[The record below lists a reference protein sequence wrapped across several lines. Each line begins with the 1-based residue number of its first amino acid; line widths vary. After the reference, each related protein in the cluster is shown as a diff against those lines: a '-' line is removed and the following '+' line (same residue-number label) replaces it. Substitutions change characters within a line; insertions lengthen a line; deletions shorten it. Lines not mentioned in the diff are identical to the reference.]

1 MLDTFISCL
10 IRVLLS
16 LAFIVPGFMLCKYK
30 KAFASHLSTLSTIL
44 VYVCGPC
51 MIIYAFYSASLAS
64 YEYNISKLEMGLNML
79 YFGLVTLLIQII
91 FILILYLILRK
102 KYDDAKYRLLTCAS
116 VMGNVGFFGLPL
128 VQTIVPNNPMVACYS
143 SVYVMSMNILA
154 FTVGVFCLTKD
165 KKYISLKAAFINPTG
180 IAILIAIPIFIFA
193 DKLQMGKFGNE
204 FWQSINL
211 LGKMTTPMCML
222 ILGIRLA
229 VTDLKQL
236 FIRPFVYVIC
246 ALKMIVF
253 PIFSFFLV
261 YFLPFFDNTFKS
273 AILILSAVPCA
284 SVILNLAE
292 MHHAEEEIA
301 ANCVLVS
308 TLLCFITIPLLTLF
322 INIL

>member
-16 LAFIVPGFMLCKYK
+16 LAFIIPGFMLCKYK
-30 KAFASHLSTLSTIL
+30 KAFAWHLSTLSTIL

-64 YEYNISKLEMGLNML
+64 LEYNISKLDMGLNML
-79 YFGLVTLLIQII
+79 YFGLVTLFIQII
-91 FILILYLILRK
+91 FVLILYMFFRRK
-102 KYDDAKYRLLTCAS
+102 YEDAKYRLLTSAS
-116 VMGNVGFFGLPL
+116 VLGNVGFFGLPL
-128 VQTIVPNNPMVACYS
+128 VQAIVSNNPIVACYS

-180 IAILIAIPIFIFA
+180 IAILFAIPIFIFA
-193 DKLQMGKFGNE
+193 DKLQMGRFENE
-204 FWQSINL
+204 FWDAINL

-229 VTDLKQL
+229 VTDLKKL
-236 FIRPFVYVIC
+236 FIRPFVYYISGF
-246 ALKMIVF
+246 KMIIF

-261 YFLPFFDNTFKS
+261 YFLPFFDDTFKAS
-273 AILILSAVPCA
+273 ILILSSVPCA

-292 MHHAEEEIA
+292 MHHAEEELA

-308 TLLCFITIPLLTLF
+308 TLLCFISIPLLTLL

>member
-1 MLDTFISCL
+1 MLETFINCL
-10 IRVLLS
+10 IRVLIS
-16 LAFIVPGFMLCKYK
+16 LAFIIPGFILCKFK
-30 KAFASHLSTLSTIL
+30 KASANHLSTLSTIL

-51 MIIYAFYSASLAS
+51 MIIYAFYNASLQATK
-64 YEYNISKLEMGLNML
+64 YNISKLDMGLNML

-91 FILILYLILRK
+91 FVLILYFILRK
-102 KYDDAKYRLLTCAS
+102 KYEDAKYRLLTCSS
-116 VMGNVGFFGLPL
+116 VLGNVGFFGLPL
-128 VQTIVPNNPMVACYS
+128 VVALVPDNPIVACYS

-154 FTVGVFCLTKD
+154 FTVAVFCLTKN

-193 DKLQMGKFGNE
+193 DKLSFNKFGIE
-204 FWQSINL
+204 FWDSISL

-222 ILGIRLA
+222 ILGIRLG
-229 VTDLKQL
+229 VSDLKKL
-236 FIRPFVYVIC
+236 FLRPFVYLISF
-246 ALKMIVF
+246 LKMILF
-253 PIFSFFLV
+253 PIFSFFIV
-261 YFLPFFDNTFKS
+261 YFIPFFDETFKMS
-273 AILILSAVPCA
+273 ILILSSVPCA

-308 TLLCFITIPLLTLF
+308 TLLCFITIPVVTLF